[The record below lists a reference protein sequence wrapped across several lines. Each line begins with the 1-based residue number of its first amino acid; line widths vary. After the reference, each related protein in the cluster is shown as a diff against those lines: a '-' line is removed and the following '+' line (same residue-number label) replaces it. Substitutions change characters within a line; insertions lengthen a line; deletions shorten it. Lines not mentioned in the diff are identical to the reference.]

1 MSTCVSRL
9 DTHLMTRIA
18 GVWHSNAVLE
28 LRWFSRLTLLEM
40 VGCSSFPRQRQAGPL
55 EETWLSRKTS
65 RHQKVPSTEPDHGP
79 ESQTGDKTIVKTRI
93 LPTSRLHQNDSVFNK
108 DLCTPFSS
116 QRATD
121 QWRLRDLESCSNCQR
136 ADSVSAKCVCFSAT
150 HLRIQQLSATFPQQP
165 LPYDAQPPSPKSQD
179 QRSPRVMMWSR

>member
-1 MSTCVSRL
+1 
-9 DTHLMTRIA
+9 MTRIA

-65 RHQKVPSTEPDHGP
+65 HHQKVPSKEPDHGP
-79 ESQTGDKTIVKTRI
+79 KSQTEDKTIVKTRS
-93 LPTSRLHQNDSVFNK
+93 LPTSRLHQNDSVFNN

-121 QWRLRDLESCSNCQR
+121 KWRLRHLESCSNCQR
-136 ADSVSAKCVCFSAT
+136 ADSVSAKCICFSAT
-150 HLRIQQLSATFPQQP
+150 HLRIQQLSASIPQQP
-165 LPYDAQPPSPKSQD
+165 LPYDDQPPSP
-179 QRSPRVMMWSR
+179 